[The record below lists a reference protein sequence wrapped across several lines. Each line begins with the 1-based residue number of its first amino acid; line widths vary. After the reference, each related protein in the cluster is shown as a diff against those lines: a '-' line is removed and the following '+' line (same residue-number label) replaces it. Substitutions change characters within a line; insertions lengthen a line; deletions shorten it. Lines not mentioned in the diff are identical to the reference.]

1 MNEVIFTKEKT
12 EIKIKKPNMYKVL
25 LHNDDYTTMD
35 FVVEILIKIF
45 RKSSIEAERIMF
57 DVHRKGIGIAGIYSY
72 DIASTKIRQVMI
84 MAEEN
89 GFPLKLTLEKE

>member
-45 RKSSIEAERIMF
+45 RKSPIEAERIMF

>member
-1 MNEVIFTKEKT
+1 MNEVIFSKEKK

-45 RKSSIEAERIMF
+45 RKSPIEAERIML

-84 MAEEN
+84 MAEES

>member
-1 MNEVIFTKEKT
+1 LNEVIFTKEKT

-45 RKSSIEAERIMF
+45 RKSPIEAERIMF

>member
-45 RKSSIEAERIMF
+45 RKSPIEAERIMF

-84 MAEEN
+84 MAEES

>member
-1 MNEVIFTKEKT
+1 
-12 EIKIKKPNMYKVL
+12 MYKVL

-45 RKSSIEAERIMF
+45 RKSPIEAERIMF

>member
-1 MNEVIFTKEKT
+1 LNEVIFSKEKK

-45 RKSSIEAERIMF
+45 RKSPIEAERIML

-84 MAEEN
+84 MAEES